1 VNVSINW
8 LPEAAY
14 FYLVIFARVGVM
26 LMLLPALGE
35 KSIPARMRL
44 SFALAFTFVL
54 FPLLSPTLP
63 KMPGDFMPIFALI
76 FHELAVGFILGGIVR
91 IFVMSTQVAGQV
103 IAFQTGLSFAQSA
116 DPTQGVQGA
125 IFGSFLSLVGIT
137 LIFATNL
144 HHMALA
150 AVYDSYSIFTP
161 TAPLMFD
168 DAAQLAIK
176 AVSGAFTVGIQMS
189 APFIVFGLLFN
200 LGMGILSRL
209 MPQLQVYFIAM
220 PANIGVGLILFA
232 LLLTMMMGWYLS
244 HFEMQLAMLRR

>member
-1 VNVSINW
+1 
-8 LPEAAY
+8 
-14 FYLVIFARVGVM
+14 
-26 LMLLPALGE
+26 
-35 KSIPARMRL
+35 
-44 SFALAFTFVL
+44 
-54 FPLLSPTLP
+54 
-63 KMPGDFMPIFALI
+63 MPDDFMPIFALV

-125 IFGSFLSLVGIT
+125 IFGSFLSMVGIA
-137 LIFATNL
+137 LIFATDL

-168 DAAQLAIK
+168 DAAQLATK

-189 APFIVFGLLFN
+189 APFIVFGLVFN

-209 MPQLQVYFIAM
+209 MPQLQVYFITM
-220 PANIGVGLILFA
+220 PANIVLGLILFA
-232 LLLTMMMGWYLS
+232 LLLTAMMGWYLS
-244 HFEMQLAMLRR
+244 HFEMQLALLRR

>member
-1 VNVSINW
+1 MNVSVNW

-14 FYLVIFARVGVM
+14 FYIVLFSRIGTM
-26 LMLLPALGE
+26 MMLLPALGE
-35 KSIPARMRL
+35 QSIPARLRL
-44 SFALAFTFVL
+44 SFALAFTLVL
-54 FPLLSPTLP
+54 FPLLSPQLP
-63 KMPGDFMPIFALI
+63 RMPNDFMPIFALV
-76 FHELAVGFILGGIVR
+76 FHEIAVGVILGGIIR

-103 IAFQTGLSFAQSA
+103 IAFQSGLSFAQSA

-125 IFGSFLSLVGIT
+125 IFGSFLSLIGIA

-144 HHMALA
+144 HHVLLA
-150 AVYDSYSIFTP
+150 GIYDSYSIFSP

-200 LGMGILSRL
+200 LGMGILSKL
-209 MPQLQVYFIAM
+209 MPALQVYFLAM
-220 PANIGVGLILFA
+220 PANIGIGLILFA
-232 LLLTMMMGWYLS
+232 LLLSSMMGWYLT
-244 HFEMQLAMLRR
+244 HFGMQLEMLRR

>member
-1 VNVSINW
+1 VNLSINW
-8 LPEAAY
+8 LPEVAY

-35 KSIPARMRL
+35 TSIPSRL
-44 SFALAFTFVL
+44 RLAFALLFTFVL

-63 KMPGDFMPIFALI
+63 KMPNDFMPIFALI
-76 FHELAVGFILGGIVR
+76 FHELAVGFILGGIIR

-103 IAFQTGLSFAQSA
+103 IAFQSGLSFAQSA

-125 IFGSFLSLVGIT
+125 IFGSFMSLVGVT

-150 AVYDSYSIFTP
+150 GVYDSYSVFTP

-189 APFIVFGLLFN
+189 APFIVFGLIFN

-232 LLLTMMMGWYLS
+232 LLLATMMGWYLS